1 MNFKKPVS
9 IPLWAIIATGAT
21 VLLLLCGITGAAASK
36 PEPETRTITKTEYK
50 TKTVKDDSQT
60 EEIEELKVQLETC
73 QRSTLSASQAFIDM
87 TNAFVAL
94 AEGASTFDTDRIEE
108 ANGMIEDIDSASV
121 GSLARECD
129 PDIASKISGLP
140 E

>member
-9 IPLWAIIATGAT
+9 LPLWAIIATGAT

-36 PEPETRTITKTEYK
+36 PEPEVRTVTEYK

-73 QRSTLSASQAFIDM
+73 QRSTLSASQAFVDM